1 MVFEVSD
8 FMSQSLRE
16 LAKRRGLFFLSQG
29 SYGGSAGFYTFGP
42 VGNEVKNNIVEK
54 WRDVFVRELGNMEI
68 DAPTV
73 MKEDVFQASGHVDG
87 FDDMILECP
96 NCGRSHRGDHLI
108 EDETELKEAEG
119 LSTERIEE
127 LVKEH
132 DIGCPS
138 CGTGLSGVKVSDFNL
153 MFDTDIGPGD
163 SETGYLRPETA
174 QGIFVDFPRLKQYAR
189 NQLPFGVAQ
198 VGRGYRNEISPRG
211 GLSRVREFT
220 MAELE
225 QFILEGQK
233 PDLSEVGDISL
244 RILSREMQENG
255 ERPVDMTPVE
265 AIEEGIVESEWI
277 AYFLGQAQTFYERI
291 GIHPGKLRFRQHQ
304 ADELSHYASD
314 CWDAETDVGSEESDW
329 LEVTGFA
336 FRGCYDLKKHHE
348 HSEGDYTVFQEFDE
362 PREVEEIS
370 VDPDMSWLG
379 PELGDSAEKAV
390 ERLQGLAEAEPE
402 RFEEQS
408 SVEIENGS
416 GTIGIPVDKTGFSRE
431 TVEKNGEHVLPQVV
445 EPSFGIGRLVYS
457 VLTHSLETDEVDGEE
472 RTLLR
477 LPSEVAPADVAV
489 LPLMDRDGLTERAQE
504 VAEDLRSEGLEVRFD
519 SSGSIGRRYRRMD
532 EIGVPLC
539 VTVDYGTIGEEEET
553 EENTVTLRDRDT
565 TEQERVDISELADR
579 FT

>member
-1 MVFEVSD
+1 
-8 FMSQSLRE
+8 MSQSLRE

-42 VGNEVKNNIVEK
+42 VGNEVKNNIVEE

-73 MKEDVFQASGHVDG
+73 MEEDVFQASGHVDG
-87 FDDMILECP
+87 FNDMILECP

-108 EDETELKEAEG
+108 EHETELEEAEG
-119 LSTERIEE
+119 LPTERIEE
-127 LVKEH
+127 LIEKH
-132 DIGCPS
+132 DIRCPS
-138 CGTGLSGVKVSDFNL
+138 CGTGLSGVEVSDFNL

-233 PDLSEVGDISL
+233 PDLSEVEDISL

-265 AIEEGIVESEWI
+265 AVEEGVVESEWI
-277 AYFLGQAQTFYERI
+277 AYFLGRAQTFYERI
-291 GIHPGKLRFRQHQ
+291 GIRPGKLRFRQHQ

-336 FRGCYDLKKHHE
+336 FRGCYDLEKHHE

-379 PELGDSAEKAV
+379 PELGDGAEKAV
-390 ERLQGLAEAEPE
+390 ERLQELAESEPE

-477 LPSEVAPADVAV
+477 LPPEVAPADIAV

-504 VAEDLRSEGLEVRFD
+504 VADDLRSKGLEVRFD

-579 FT
+579 LT

>member
-1 MVFEVSD
+1 
-8 FMSQSLRE
+8 MSQSLRE

-42 VGNEVKNNIVEK
+42 VGNEVKNNIVEE
-54 WRDVFVRELGNMEI
+54 WRDAFVRGLGNMEI

-108 EDETELKEAEG
+108 EDETELEEAEG
-119 LSTERIEE
+119 LPTERIEE
-127 LVKEH
+127 LIEKH
-132 DIGCPS
+132 DIRCPS
-138 CGTGLSGVKVSDFNL
+138 CGTGLSGVEVSDFNL

-244 RILSREMQENG
+244 RILSRDMQENG
-255 ERPVDMTPVE
+255 EKPVDMTPVE
-265 AIEEGIVESEWI
+265 AVQEGVVESEWI
-277 AYFLGQAQTFYERI
+277 AYFLGRAQSFYERI

-379 PELGDSAEKAV
+379 PELGDGAEKAV

-504 VAEDLRSEGLEVRFD
+504 VADDLRSKGLEVRFD
-519 SSGSIGRRYRRMD
+519 ASGSIGRRYRRMD

-565 TEQERVDISELADR
+565 TEQDRVEISELADR
-579 FT
+579 LA

>member
-1 MVFEVSD
+1 
-8 FMSQSLRE
+8 MSQSLRE

-42 VGNEVKNNIVEK
+42 VGNEVKNNIVEE

-73 MKEDVFQASGHVDG
+73 MKGDVFQASGHVDG

-108 EDETELKEAEG
+108 EDETELEEAEG
-119 LSTERIEE
+119 LPTERIEE
-127 LVKEH
+127 LIEKH
-132 DIGCPS
+132 DIRCPS
-138 CGTGLSGVKVSDFNL
+138 CGTGLSGVEVSDFNL

-211 GLSRVREFT
+211 GLSRTREFT

-244 RILSREMQENG
+244 RILSRDMQENG
-255 ERPVDMTPVE
+255 EKPVDMTPVK
-265 AIEEGIVESEWI
+265 AVQEGVVESEWI
-277 AYFLGQAQTFYERI
+277 AYFLGRAQSFYERI

-504 VAEDLRSEGLEVRFD
+504 VADDLRSKGLEVRFD

-565 TEQERVDISELADR
+565 TEQERVDISELTDR
-579 FT
+579 LT

>member
-1 MVFEVSD
+1 
-8 FMSQSLRE
+8 MSQSLRE
-16 LAKRRGLFFLSQG
+16 LAKRRGLFFISQG

-42 VGNEVKNNIVEK
+42 VGNEVKNNIVEE
-54 WRDVFVRELGNMEI
+54 WRDVFVRGLGNMEI

-73 MKEDVFQASGHVDG
+73 MKEDVFQASGHVER

-96 NCGRSHRGDHLI
+96 NCGRSHRGDHLV
-108 EDETELKEAEG
+108 EDETELEEAEG
-119 LSTERIEE
+119 LPTGRIEE
-127 LVKEH
+127 LVEGN

-138 CGTGLSGVKVSDFNL
+138 CGEALAGVEVSEFNL

-233 PDLSEVGDISL
+233 PELSKVEDVTL

-255 ERPVDMTPVE
+255 ETPADMSPVE
-265 AIEEGIVESEWI
+265 AVEDGVVESEWI
-277 AYFLGQAQTFYERI
+277 AYFLGRAQTFYERI
-291 GIHPGKLRFRQHQ
+291 GIHPGRLRFRQHQ

-314 CWDAETDVGSEESDW
+314 CWDAETDVGSEGRDW

-348 HSEGDYTVFQEFDE
+348 HSESDYTVFREFDE

-379 PELGDSAEKAV
+379 PELGDGAEKAV
-390 ERLQGLAEAEPE
+390 ERLQELAESEPE
-402 RFEEQS
+402 RFEKQS

-416 GTIGIPVDKTGFSRE
+416 GTMGIPVDKTGFSRE

-457 VLTHSLETDEVDGEE
+457 VLTHSLDTDEVDGEE

-489 LPLMDRDGLTERAQE
+489 LPLMDRDGLTDRARE
-504 VAEDLRSEGLEVRFD
+504 VASTLRNRGLEVRFD

-539 VTVDYGTIGEEEET
+539 VTVDYGTLGEEEET
-553 EENTVTLRDRDT
+553 EKNTVTLRDRDT
-565 TEQERVDISELADR
+565 TEQERTDISELADR
-579 FT
+579 LA

>member
-1 MVFEVSD
+1 
-8 FMSQSLRE
+8 MSQSLRE
-16 LAKRRGLFFLSQG
+16 LAKRRGLFFISQG

-42 VGNEVKNNIVEK
+42 VGNEVKNNIVEE
-54 WRDVFVRELGNMEI
+54 WRDVFVRGLGNMEI

-73 MKEDVFQASGHVDG
+73 MKEDVFQASGHVDT

-96 NCGRSHRGDHLI
+96 NCGRSHRGDHLV
-108 EDETELKEAEG
+108 EDETELEEAEG
-119 LSTERIEE
+119 LPTEKIEE
-127 LVKEH
+127 LVEEN

-138 CGTGLSGVKVSDFNL
+138 CGEALAGVEVSEFNL

-233 PDLSEVGDISL
+233 PELSEVEDVTL

-255 ERPVDMTPVE
+255 ETPADMTPVE
-265 AIEEGIVESEWI
+265 AVEDGVVESEWI
-277 AYFLGQAQTFYERI
+277 AYFLGRAQTFYERI
-291 GIHPGKLRFRQHQ
+291 GIHPGRLRFRQHQ

-314 CWDAETDVGSEESDW
+314 CWDAETDVGSEGRDW

-348 HSEGDYTVFQEFDE
+348 HSESDYTVFREFDE

-379 PELGDSAEKAV
+379 PELGDGAEKAV
-390 ERLQGLAEAEPE
+390 ERLQELAESEPE
-402 RFEEQS
+402 RFEKQS

-416 GTIGIPVDKTGFSRE
+416 GTMGIPVDKTGFSRE

-457 VLTHSLETDEVDGEE
+457 VLTHSLDTDEVDGEE

-489 LPLMDRDGLTERAQE
+489 LPLMDRDGLTDRARE
-504 VAEDLRSEGLEVRFD
+504 VASTLRNKGLEVRFD

-539 VTVDYGTIGEEEET
+539 VTVDYGTLGEEEET
-553 EENTVTLRDRDT
+553 EKNTVTLRDRDT
-565 TEQERVDISELADR
+565 TEQERTDISELADR
-579 FT
+579 LA

>member
-1 MVFEVSD
+1 
-8 FMSQSLRE
+8 MSQSLRE

-42 VGNEVKNNIVEK
+42 VGNEVKNNIVEE

-73 MKEDVFQASGHVDG
+73 MKGDVFQASGHVDG

-108 EDETELKEAEG
+108 EDETELEEAEG
-119 LSTERIEE
+119 LPTERIEE
-127 LVKEH
+127 LIEKH
-132 DIGCPS
+132 DIRCPS
-138 CGTGLSGVKVSDFNL
+138 CGTGLSGVEVSDFNL

-211 GLSRVREFT
+211 GLSRTREFT

-244 RILSREMQENG
+244 RILSRDMQENG
-255 ERPVDMTPVE
+255 ERPVDMTPVK
-265 AIEEGIVESEWI
+265 AVEEGVVESEWI
-277 AYFLGQAQTFYERI
+277 AYFLGRAQTFYERI

-504 VAEDLRSEGLEVRFD
+504 VADDLRSKGLEVRFD

-553 EENTVTLRDRDT
+553 EGNTVTLRDRDT
-565 TEQERVDISELADR
+565 TEQERVEIGDVVGQIR
-579 FT
+579 